1 MKFDQMQQ
9 QYLMQRIDF
18 ESSPVLKQHK
28 NFEDSHSNLSNSIK
42 KNEKNSNKSNSNQSN
57 SGKKKVPSLTQNTL
71 LKDIYNEV

>member
-1 MKFDQMQQ
+1 
-9 QYLMQRIDF
+9 MQRIDF

-42 KNEKNSNKSNSNQSN
+42 KNEKHSNQSN
-57 SGKKKVPSLTQNTL
+57 SGKKKVPTLTQNTL